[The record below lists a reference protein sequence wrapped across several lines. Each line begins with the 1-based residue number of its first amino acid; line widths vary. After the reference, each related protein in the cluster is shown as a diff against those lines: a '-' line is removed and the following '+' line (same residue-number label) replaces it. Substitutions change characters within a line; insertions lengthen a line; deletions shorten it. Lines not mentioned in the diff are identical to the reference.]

1 MKFTVAELEQEAIDF
16 EESFVPGT
24 IDFVEDMQQ
33 VGVLHTA
40 GRADLL
46 KEHRGPHEIVA
57 DIRVRASLQTR
68 VEVPCARCLEPVVE
82 AVDATFDLLFR
93 PIGIDG
99 ESADRSITTSET
111 EIGYYE
117 GDGLLLED
125 VLREQI
131 LLALPAKTL
140 CREDCKGL
148 CSECGRNRNTDPCD
162 CKTTHADP
170 RWAALQEIGLQAIRS
185 RVKP

>member
-1 MKFTVAELEQEAIDF
+1 MQLLVADLERQAIDF
-16 EESFVPGT
+16 DESLAPGS
-24 IDFVEDMQQ
+24 IDFVEDMRQ

-46 KEHRGPHEIVA
+46 KEHRSAHDIVE
-57 DIRVRASLQTR
+57 DIRVRASLETHM
-68 VEVPCARCLEPVVE
+68 EVACARCLEPVEQAVE
-82 AVDATFDLLFR
+82 TRFDLIFR
-93 PIGIDG
+93 PSGADLHN
-99 ESADRSITTSET
+99 SDRSISTSET

-140 CREDCKGL
+140 CRDDCKGL
-148 CSECGRNRNTDPCD
+148 CPECGRNRNTDPCE
-162 CKTTHADP
+162 CATTSADP
-170 RWAALQEIGLQAIRS
+170 RWSSLKGLGL
-185 RVKP
+185 KELGPK